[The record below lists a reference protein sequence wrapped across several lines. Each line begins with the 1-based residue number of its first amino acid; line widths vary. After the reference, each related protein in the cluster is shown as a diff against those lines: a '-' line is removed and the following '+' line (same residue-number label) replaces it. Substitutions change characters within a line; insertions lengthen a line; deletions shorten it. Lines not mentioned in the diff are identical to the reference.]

1 MLSLK
6 GFKESL
12 QQIIDQGVFYEDD
25 QEAQIEP
32 EYAKIVDDE
41 IHVSCQDG
49 SKFIIRIR
57 ENMK

>member
-6 GFKESL
+6 SFKESL
-12 QQIIDQGVFYEDD
+12 QQIIDQGVFYEDN

-32 EYAKIVDDE
+32 DYTKIVDDE
-41 IHVSCQDG
+41 IHVSCRDG